1 VTRLITARLLASLG
15 VVFGAVTILFL
26 VLNWL
31 PGDPATLIVG
41 EDATAETIERVRQ
54 QLGLGRPLGE
64 QYREYMAGLLRGDLG
79 TSFVT
84 HEPVLERLLGQFPA
98 TLSLTVAASVV
109 AVVVGVGLGVVS
121 ARFHGRWLD
130 QLIQAVALALVSV
143 PSFWLGILAILF
155 FSVTLGWLPVLDDGT
170 WWPSVLPIGCLGLIV
185 SVPLLRLVR
194 EGLVDT
200 LSEPFVM
207 TLRAK
212 GLGERRLFLVHAL
225 RNALIPALSLLSV
238 LVGDLLSGA
247 VIVETLFA
255 RQGVGRLTVEA
266 IGQKDLPM
274 VQGAI
279 LLGSTGYVLVNLL
292 VDMAIVVIDPRT
304 RARARSA

>member
-79 TSFVT
+79 TSF
-84 HEPVLERLLGQFPA
+84 GQFPA

-185 SVPLLRLVR
+185 SVPLVRLVR